1 MDPGYGLRSCEHLS
15 TTPWARRFARATV
28 RLTLPIQ
35 NFSICTHPRVVQRC
49 VHRDALRRAALFRG
63 RCGKAGAV
71 ETQAPYSGQR
81 RGKRISQARPKPRRA
96 TSFFCGVG
104 PRGVEPP
111 RTLTLVVRLWTRF
124 FVASRLP
131 LPPPCCGNAS
141 TSSFFGP
148 WMWGVGYN
156 PWLLGPSTHTTT
168 LCSS

>member
-1 MDPGYGLRSCEHLS
+1 MGKTICESHGALD
-15 TTPWARRFARATV
+15 FAKS
-28 RLTLPIQ
+28 
-35 NFSICTHPRVVQRC
+35 NFTICTHPRVVQRC

-111 RTLTLVVRLWTRF
+111 RTPALVVRLWTRF
-124 FVASRLP
+124 LVSSRLP
-131 LPPPCCGNAS
+131 LPPPRCDSAAA
-141 TSSFFGP
+141 SSFCRP

-168 LCSS
+168 LCPG